1 MRKHKIIQFVA
12 VVAGLVI
19 IFMSADIIALVETG
33 GIGIKVAQLYDYT
46 NNATDHRGSL
56 VVLDVFIRSAA
67 QRAGIQKGDVILKVD
82 DVITRHHDFQD
93 ILENHLRSPSYTMV
107 TLTIWRSSTNET
119 LTLDIMREPT
129 VY

>member
-46 NNATDHRGSL
+46 NNATDHRGSAS
-56 VVLDVFIRSAA
+56 VGANAS
-67 QRAGIQKGDVILKVD
+67 
-82 DVITRHHDFQD
+82 
-93 ILENHLRSPSYTMV
+93 
-107 TLTIWRSSTNET
+107 
-119 LTLDIMREPT
+119 
-129 VY
+129 